1 MRLTQ
6 GQFSFLPDLTDEE
19 ITKQVQYAL
28 DQGWAVAV
36 EFTDDPHPRNSYWT
50 MWGNPMFDLRDAKGV
65 MMEIDACRTAH
76 PDQYVKVL
84 AFDSSHGFETVRMSY
99 LVNRPAAEPGFG
111 ERQRVEREILQRA
124 AHEFRLQARARGL
137 RAQIGAVFVR
147 PVAHHAPG
155 GVERLLQTLYR
166 G

>member
-6 GQFSFLPDLTDEE
+6 GQFSFLPDLTDGE

-36 EFTDDPHPRNSYWT
+36 EFTNDPHPRNSYWT

-65 MMEIDACRTAH
+65 MMEIDACRAAH

-99 LVNRPAAEPGFG
+99 LINRPAEEPGFELLRAEGPGRRIGYTVRSYAAGRPPG
-111 ERQRVEREILQRA
+111 ERYGRETR
-124 AHEFRLQARARGL
+124 HG
-137 RAQIGAVFVR
+137 
-147 PVAHHAPG
+147 
-155 GVERLLQTLYR
+155 T
-166 G
+166 

>member
-28 DQGWAVAV
+28 DQGWALAV

-76 PDQYVKVL
+76 PEQYVKVL
-84 AFDSSHGFETVRMSY
+84 AFDSSHGFETVRMSF
-99 LVNRPAAEPGFG
+99 LTNRPAEEPGFELLRSEGPGRCIGYTVRSYATGRPAGQRYGG
-111 ERQRVEREILQRA
+111 ETRHGR
-124 AHEFRLQARARGL
+124 
-137 RAQIGAVFVR
+137 
-147 PVAHHAPG
+147 
-155 GVERLLQTLYR
+155 
-166 G
+166 